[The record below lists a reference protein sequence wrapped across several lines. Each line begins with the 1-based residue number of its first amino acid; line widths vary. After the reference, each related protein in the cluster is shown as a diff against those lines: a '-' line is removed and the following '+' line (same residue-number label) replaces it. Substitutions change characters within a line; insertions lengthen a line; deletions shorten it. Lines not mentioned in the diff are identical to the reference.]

1 MIGRDPKTNRIRY
14 RYYYAEHHGGG
25 ITSAE
30 IEAGSAFKLTYK
42 GRRGHFHVQRTE
54 GDKVFVK
61 HDGRP
66 NAKEVE
72 MTKSELRALL
82 KAQHETI
89 ETKKREKAQEARRGK
104 KRKGTE
110 RKKTQTPREK
120 LTETAQPTQQ
130 PTTKDLFSMEG
141 EERQKALRDF
151 SKEDLLRE
159 GRGVQRQIKTFHE
172 KIEGDEGVK
181 RAKLKQEQAERAGD
195 WKQAR
200 EHARDLKRERDR
212 VTREQGGKEREYRI
226 KDTIRHIQNEWT
238 RRGLDIGE
246 FSNFIHQKE
255 TTAPAQ
261 ETPREDNFEMMPESS
276 PLDEFEERFAPL
288 KTPDEAEYFI
298 NTMDTTTFNRFK
310 EAVES
315 ERERITTAIAGAAQ
329 DLEQAKQEAREMIQN
344 YEREKENLSKEEKD
358 ARIDQIER
366 AYRVEVKGKEQAL
379 ETARKNTSS
388 HIMKILGS
396 SLDRE
401 IKRRAQPKSRQP
413 QNLMEK
419 RYTDAEK
426 KVKDLMNKPREVYQA
441 IQDASAEEV
450 PYLFYEARKE
460 YIKEDHPESV
470 DDMIRELAGRMQRS
484 GDGFLILKINEDVNQ
499 GIEGRYTAKNPDLF
513 EGEITSIKRKDLSA
527 RAVHLAE
534 TAKDQD
540 SGSRRSPVSLAADQE
555 LADIHE
561 HLVRDTT
568 LTDREALERFRYGKN
583 PENRDKTRATMI
595 QEIRESR
602 GEDEGLQRT
611 RYQQRTTSPLA
622 GSIRIANN
630 KDKPNENGSRPA
642 EARKEDKRLIEKLE
656 DTIRNHPE
664 SHREQ
669 AHTAMRLVTELKLA
683 QSLKRYKDGH
693 PTKGD
698 EATKDNIYQIR
709 RELRDRLQELT
720 IGM

>member
-1 MIGRDPKTNRIRY
+1 
-14 RYYYAEHHGGG
+14 
-25 ITSAE
+25 
-30 IEAGSAFKLTYK
+30 
-42 GRRGHFHVQRTE
+42 
-54 GDKVFVK
+54 
-61 HDGRP
+61 
-66 NAKEVE
+66 
-72 MTKSELRALL
+72 
-82 KAQHETI
+82 
-89 ETKKREKAQEARRGK
+89 
-104 KRKGTE
+104 
-110 RKKTQTPREK
+110 
-120 LTETAQPTQQ
+120 
-130 PTTKDLFSMEG
+130 
-141 EERQKALRDF
+141 
-151 SKEDLLRE
+151 
-159 GRGVQRQIKTFHE
+159 
-172 KIEGDEGVK
+172 
-181 RAKLKQEQAERAGD
+181 
-195 WKQAR
+195 
-200 EHARDLKRERDR
+200 
-212 VTREQGGKEREYRI
+212 
-226 KDTIRHIQNEWT
+226 
-238 RRGLDIGE
+238 
-246 FSNFIHQKE
+246 
-255 TTAPAQ
+255 
-261 ETPREDNFEMMPESS
+261 
-276 PLDEFEERFAPL
+276 
-288 KTPDEAEYFI
+288 
-298 NTMDTTTFNRFK
+298 
-310 EAVES
+310 
-315 ERERITTAIAGAAQ
+315 
-329 DLEQAKQEAREMIQN
+329 
-344 YEREKENLSKEEKD
+344 
-358 ARIDQIER
+358 
-366 AYRVEVKGKEQAL
+366 
-379 ETARKNTSS
+379 
-388 HIMKILGS
+388 MKILGS

-413 QNLMEK
+413 RNLMEK

-499 GIEGRYTAKNPDLF
+499 GVEGRYTAKNPDLF

-540 SGSRRSPVSLAADQE
+540 SGSRRSPASLAADQE

-568 LTDREALERFRYGKN
+568 LTDREALVSFRHGKN
-583 PENRDKTRATMI
+583 PKNRDKTRETMI

-630 KDKPNENGSRPA
+630 KDEPNENGSRPA

-698 EATKDNIYQIR
+698 TATKDNIYQIR
-709 RELRDRLQELT
+709 RDLRDRLQELT

>member
-82 KAQHETI
+82 KAQHESI
-89 ETKKREKAQEARRGK
+89 ETKKREKAQEARRRGK
-104 KRKGTE
+104 KRKGTK
-110 RKKTQTPREK
+110 RKSSPKKTTAPKKTLRSYIAEQDKKISNLRAQVERLEQEEERNPRLDHFDEIYKIKEEIGTLGRVRSIAQNADSLDNPKSSLNTLKDPRDRTKMVIPLEAYNEIIGILEDAVETQATAPREQM
-120 LTETAQPTQQ
+120 TETA
-130 PTTKDLFSMEG
+130 
-141 EERQKALRDF
+141 
-151 SKEDLLRE
+151 
-159 GRGVQRQIKTFHE
+159 
-172 KIEGDEGVK
+172 
-181 RAKLKQEQAERAGD
+181 
-195 WKQAR
+195 
-200 EHARDLKRERDR
+200 
-212 VTREQGGKEREYRI
+212 
-226 KDTIRHIQNEWT
+226 
-238 RRGLDIGE
+238 
-246 FSNFIHQKE
+246 
-255 TTAPAQ
+255 
-261 ETPREDNFEMMPESS
+261 REDNFETMPESS

-298 NTMDTTTFNRFK
+298 NTMDTPTFNRFK

-315 ERERITTAIAGAAQ
+315 ERERITTAISGAAQ
-329 DLEQAKQEAREMIQN
+329 DLEQAKQEAREMIQK
-344 YEREKENLSKEEKD
+344 YEREKDNLSKEEKD

-413 QNLMEK
+413 RNLMEK

-426 KVKDLMNKPREVYQA
+426 KVKDLMNKPREVYRA

-484 GDGFLILKINEDVNQ
+484 GDGFLILIINEDVNQ
-499 GIEGRYTAKNPDLF
+499 GVEGRYTAKNPDLF

-540 SGSRRSPVSLAADQE
+540 SGSRRSPISLAADQE